1 MKILNK
7 EEMKKMPNGTVFML
21 YQPEI
26 LDGEIHIITGKI
38 DDNFGYNGELLL
50 TPFFDYISND
60 KERITNWC
68 TTDNTLND
76 YDDNTLFAVFNQ
88 LEIIAMIKCL
98 QSAIDPSVDLSDLM
112 DIYFKGDEIIEEK
125 DLSKYTDWK

>member
-38 DDNFGYNGELLL
+38 DDHFVYNGELLL

>member
-1 MKILNK
+1 MKIINGK
-7 EEMKKMPNGTVFML
+7 ELGFMPNGTVFML

-68 TTDNTLND
+68 TIDNTLND
-76 YDDNTLFAVFNQ
+76 YDDNTLFAKSIFR
-88 LEIIAMIKCL
+88 
-98 QSAIDPSVDLSDLM
+98 
-112 DIYFKGDEIIEEK
+112 
-125 DLSKYTDWK
+125 

>member
-98 QSAIDPSVDLSDLM
+98 QSAIDPLVDLSDLM

>member
-1 MKILNK
+1 
-7 EEMKKMPNGTVFML
+7 ML

-76 YDDNTLFAVFNQ
+76 YDDNTLFAVFSQ

>member
-1 MKILNK
+1 MKILNN
-7 EEMKKMPNGTVFML
+7 EEIKKMPNGTVFML

-125 DLSKYTDWK
+125 DLSKYTDWE

>member
-68 TTDNTLND
+68 ATDNTLND

-125 DLSKYTDWK
+125 DLSKYTD

>member
-76 YDDNTLFAVFNQ
+76 YDDNTLFAVFSQ

>member
-7 EEMKKMPNGTVFML
+7 EEMKKIPNGTVFML

-76 YDDNTLFAVFNQ
+76 YDDNTLFAVFSQ